1 MSSGSQLKQ
10 SIAFTELF
18 RSISV
23 TKVPEPGTHTTT
35 LAIMST
41 LKKSKPNAVQK
52 DDNRAG
58 RCLKCAVGWARV
70 SRGSQPG
77 SDIKVRVVLG
87 RARSLSAEPRDRR
100 RDREKKERK
109 SKGGGGIINIILRD
123 GVDHLS
129 KAED

>member
-1 MSSGSQLKQ
+1 M
-10 SIAFTELF
+10 
-18 RSISV
+18 
-23 TKVPEPGTHTTT
+23 PEPGTHTIT

-100 RDREKKERK
+100 RDREKKKENQK
-109 SKGGGGIINIILRD
+109 EEGELLI
-123 GVDHLS
+123 
-129 KAED
+129 